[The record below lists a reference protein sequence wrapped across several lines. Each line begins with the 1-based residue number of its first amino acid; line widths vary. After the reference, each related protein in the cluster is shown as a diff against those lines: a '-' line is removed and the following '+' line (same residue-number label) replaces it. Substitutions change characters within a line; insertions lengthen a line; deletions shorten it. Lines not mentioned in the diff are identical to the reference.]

1 LTLKSRIATSM
12 AIAAF
17 ALAVGLPGI
26 ALAKKDGE
34 KHGIGKG
41 GVPALAQRL
50 AELEARVA
58 ALESMAADDDLDG
71 YSEFQGDCDDAS
83 DVVFPGAPEVD
94 NGLDD
99 DCDGEIDEVDAPVVP

>member
-1 LTLKSRIATSM
+1 LILNSRIVKGLAV
-12 AIAAF
+12 AAL
-17 ALAVGLPGI
+17 AVAVGLPGI

-58 ALESMAADDDLDG
+58 VLEAMASDDDLDG
-71 YSEFQGDCDDAS
+71 YTENQGDCDDAS
-83 DVVFPGAPEVD
+83 DVVFPGAVEVD
-94 NGLDD
+94 NGVDD
-99 DCDGEIDEVDAPVVP
+99 DCDGAVDEVDAPVAP